1 MDIGDMDS
9 YCPDCN
15 ALIWYDERAE
25 KHEGKYVV
33 KVSLCCKKGK
43 VTIPFM
49 QEPPPLLRALFDGR
63 HPKSSNFMLN
73 IRSYN
78 NMFSFTSLG
87 GKIDTP
93 MEAGHGPPHFVISG
107 QNYHRIGSLIPK
119 PGEIPKFAQLYIYDT
134 QNELS
139 NRFSHFRLDYLFY
152 HFFSIMLNSKIVI
165 KQLFF
170 LL

>member
-1 MDIGDMDS
+1 
-9 YCPDCN
+9 
-15 ALIWYDERAE
+15 
-25 KHEGKYVV
+25 
-33 KVSLCCKKGK
+33 
-43 VTIPFM
+43 
-49 QEPPPLLRALFDGR
+49 
-63 HPKSSNFMLN
+63 
-73 IRSYN
+73 
-78 NMFSFTSLG
+78 
-87 GKIDTP
+87 